1 VSRPKSYDEARI
13 TTALRL
19 PRPLHARLKVEADE
33 RDVSVN
39 WLITRAIE
47 RYLDAHAPS
56 PGDRDDSEEQK

>member
-1 VSRPKSYDEARI
+1 MSRPKSYSDPRI

-19 PRPLHARLKVEADE
+19 PVDLHGRLKAEADG

-47 RYLDAHAPS
+47 RYLD
-56 PGDRDDSEEQK
+56 DSEEQR